1 MSERAEA
8 EHGDLLVILRHAPHG
23 SLWLREALDLALVGA
38 AFGQSVS
45 LLLMGD
51 GVWALLAGQGQGPL
65 GQKGTQSTFDM
76 LEMYDIERLYVD
88 ASALASRGL
97 TPDDLLLPVIPVDAA
112 RLPAVLAGHRQ
123 IFNF

>member
-1 MSERAEA
+1 MSEITEA
-8 EHGDLLVILRHAPHG
+8 PHGDLLVMLRHAPHG
-23 SLWLREALDLALVGA
+23 GLWLREALDLALVGA

-51 GVWALLAGQGQGPL
+51 GVWALLQGQGPGPL
-65 GQKGTQSTFDM
+65 GQKGSQSTFEM

-88 ASALASRGL
+88 VDSLEARGL
-97 TPDDLLLPVIPVDAA
+97 TRDDLLLPVIGVSTPE
-112 RLPAVLAGHRQ
+112 LSTVLAGHRQ